1 MLKDTSASLV
11 DVDKID
17 RRTTRLV
24 QRSQMKWS
32 KARKKIERQ
41 IINTRVNNDRFV
53 QELTKN
59 VN

>member
-1 MLKDTSASLV
+1 MLKDASTSLV

-24 QRSQMKWS
+24 QRWQMKWS
-32 KARKKIERQ
+32 KARKRIDRQ

-53 QELTKN
+53 QELTKG

>member
-1 MLKDTSASLV
+1 MLKDASTSLV

-24 QRSQMKWS
+24 QRWQMKWS
-32 KARKKIERQ
+32 KARKRVERQ

-53 QELTKN
+53 QELTKG

>member
-1 MLKDTSASLV
+1 MLKDASASLV

-24 QRSQMKWS
+24 KRSQMKWS
-32 KARKKIERQ
+32 KARKRIERQ
-41 IINTRVNNDRFV
+41 IMNTRVNNDRFV
-53 QELTKN
+53 QELTKS

>member
-1 MLKDTSASLV
+1 MLKDASASLV

-24 QRSQMKWS
+24 KRSQMKWS
-32 KARKKIERQ
+32 KARKRIERQ
-41 IINTRVNNDRFV
+41 ITNTTASNDRFV
-53 QELTKN
+53 EKLTKS